1 MRKLFISAGHTRKGT
16 DSGAVAHGYK
26 EGDLAAALRDKIVG
40 ELKLLGVV
48 PIVDDDKNAL
58 VQTINAFKAYTSPTA
73 ILLDIHFNAGGEV
86 ATGTETFVPNTPSQF
101 ELDLAA
107 EISEVIGE
115 TLSIKLRGLAYG
127 KEGVKT
133 EAQSARGKLGWM
145 RLTGENV
152 LLEVC
157 FMSNKKEL
165 DTYLFNEGKIAKRVA
180 LILATF
186 ANR

>member
-1 MRKLFISAGHTRKGT
+1 MRKIFLSAGHTRKGS

-26 EGDLAAALRDKIVG
+26 EGDLAAALRDKVVA
-40 ELKLLGVV
+40 ELKLLGVT

-58 VQTINAFKAYTSPTA
+58 VQTINAFKAAVNPTA
-73 ILLDIHFNAGGEV
+73 ILVDIHFNAGGEV
-86 ATGTETFVPNTPSQF
+86 ATGTETFVPDTPTSF
-101 ELDLAA
+101 ELELAG
-107 EISEVIGE
+107 EISESIGE
-115 TLSIKLRGLAYG
+115 ILGIKLRGLAYG
-127 KEGVKT
+127 FTGVKT

-165 DTYLFNEGKIAKRVA
+165 ETYLFNENKLAKRIA